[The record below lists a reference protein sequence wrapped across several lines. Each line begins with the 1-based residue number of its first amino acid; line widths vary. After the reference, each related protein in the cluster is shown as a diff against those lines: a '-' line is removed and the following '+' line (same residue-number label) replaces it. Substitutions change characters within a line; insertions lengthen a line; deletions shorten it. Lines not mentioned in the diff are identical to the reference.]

1 MRSAPSGSVYSIK
14 LHLVLV
20 TKYRYKV
27 INDEIHLRL
36 KEIIESTCEK
46 WECECLEFN
55 SELDHAH
62 VLLDINL
69 KVAPA
74 KLINN
79 LKTVSSRLIRKGF
92 AEYLAKY
99 YRKPVLWSIG
109 YAVNSCGAAPLEKV
123 KDYIKNQDRQTQA
136 SLFTNDQSIANESQ
150 YSFEVFD
157 RSSQPFSFG
166 KNK

>member
-1 MRSAPSGSVYSIK
+1 MHTSKSGSVYSIK

-27 INDEIHLRL
+27 INDEVHNRL
-36 KEIIESTCEK
+36 KQIIENTCIK

-62 VLLDINL
+62 ALLDVNP

-79 LKTVSSRLIRKGF
+79 LKTVSSRLIRKEFGN
-92 AEYLAKY
+92 YLAKY

-109 YAVNSCGAAPLEKV
+109 YAINSCGGAPLEKV
-123 KDYIKNQDRQTQA
+123 KDYIRNQDRQTSAQNSPTTKA
-136 SLFTNDQSIANESQ
+136 
-150 YSFEVFD
+150 
-157 RSSQPFSFG
+157 
-166 KNK
+166 

>member
-1 MRSAPSGSVYSIK
+1 MHKSKSGSVYSIK

-27 INDEIHLRL
+27 INNEMHNRL
-36 KEIIESTCEK
+36 KQIIEDTCKK

-62 VLLDINL
+62 ALLDVNP

-79 LKTVSSRLIRKGF
+79 LKTVSSRLIRKDFG
-92 AEYLAKY
+92 EYLAKY

-109 YAVNSCGAAPLEKV
+109 YAINSCGGAPLELV
-123 KDYIKNQDRQTQA
+123 KEYIKQQDR
-136 SLFTNDQSIANESQ
+136 
-150 YSFEVFD
+150 
-157 RSSQPFSFG
+157 
-166 KNK
+166 

>member
-1 MRSAPSGSVYSIK
+1 MHKSKSGSVYSIK

-27 INDEIHLRL
+27 INDEIHHRL
-36 KEIIESTCEK
+36 KQIIENTCIK

-62 VLLDINL
+62 ALLDVNP

-79 LKTVSSRLIRKGF
+79 LKTVSSRLIRKEFGS
-92 AEYLAKY
+92 YLAKY

-109 YAVNSCGAAPLEKV
+109 YAINSCGGAPLEKV
-123 KDYIKNQDRQTQA
+123 KKYIKQQDR
-136 SLFTNDQSIANESQ
+136 
-150 YSFEVFD
+150 
-157 RSSQPFSFG
+157 
-166 KNK
+166 